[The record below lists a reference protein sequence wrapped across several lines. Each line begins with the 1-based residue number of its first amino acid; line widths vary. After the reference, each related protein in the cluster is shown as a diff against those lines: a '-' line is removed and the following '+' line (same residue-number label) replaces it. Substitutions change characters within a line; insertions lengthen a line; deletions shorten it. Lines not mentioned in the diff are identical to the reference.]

1 MAIGPMSEAE
11 RYRFDLHGFLVRR
24 DVLGAGDVAALH
36 AAIDVLDLPRP
47 GRTSAASASTTTC
60 PIARR
65 FRDLIDHA
73 AVLEIVRETCGPQRP
88 PRPRLRDRHV
98 AGHERP
104 RPARRRRRRSTP
116 PQYYLVD
123 GGRIRTGLV
132 AAQWALV
139 DHPPG
144 AGGFVC
150 IPGSHKAGFALPPTF
165 DRDLAVA
172 GAARRRRRHRVQR
185 GVDPRHAAV
194 AVARGAAHPRL
205 QVLARATRR
214 GRRPA
219 GRRTPGRVHRSP
231 ASLLQPPSVGHH
243 RPVAP

>member
-24 DVLGAGDVAALH
+24 GVLGAGDVAALH
-36 AAIDVLDLPRP
+36 AAIDVLDVPRP
-47 GRTSAASASTTTC
+47 GPELGSQRFNDHL

-73 AVLEIVRETCGPQRP
+73 AVLEIVRETCGPNV
-88 PRPRLRDRHV
+88 RLDHAYGIV
-98 AGHERP
+98 MSPGTSGLGLHGGG
-104 RPARRRRRRSTP
+104 TP
-116 PQYYLVD
+116 FDAAEYYLVD

-165 DRDLAVA
+165 DRDLTVQVPLAA
-172 GAARRRRRHRVQR
+172 GDVIVFSEALTHGTLPWRS
-185 GVDPRHAAV
+185 GEE
-194 AVARGAAHPRL
+194 
-205 QVLARATRR
+205 
-214 GRRPA
+214 
-219 GRRTPGRVHRSP
+219 RRTLVYKYSPGNSAWSQAGWPPDLLSVCTDRQRL
-231 ASLLQPPSVGHH
+231 LLQPPSVGHH
-243 RPVAP
+243 RPIAP